1 MIDEIL
7 GVRRKK
13 SGEVMAAAPSNADV
27 QSELDRILAS
37 EFFKSSARCREFL
50 KYVVDVK
57 CSETPEPLKE
67 RTIGITIFGRSPDY
81 DTGTDAIV
89 RVKANDLRR
98 RLAQYNL
105 SADPQR
111 PVAIELTPG
120 SYEPM
125 ISCIHPELAADPDKA
140 PDYKRKMLFGAVIA
154 TIVLIL
160 ALAVRAT
167 SIVASPLEKFWHP
180 FLGHDQPI
188 ICISHPGFYN
198 LSPDKFTGKGDAPE
212 AFHLRDYFQR
222 MGRSS
227 RVGIADDLSPSD
239 FKTSPAI
246 LIGGP
251 RFNRW
256 TLALTQQLRFAFGAV
271 DGKPRIIDRD
281 NAQRFWENQTKE
293 NSFVDYVIITRLLNS
308 QSGKSILC
316 VAGLNAVGSKKGTE
330 LIVSSEAL
338 KKILKYAPD
347 DWEKKNLQLVVRV
360 SLNEHGSD
368 DPELVASTYW

>member
-1 MIDEIL
+1 MIDEML
-7 GVRRKK
+7 RVRRKK
-13 SGEVMAAAPSNADV
+13 SGEVMPSVPSNADV

-37 EFFKSSARCREFL
+37 EFFRSSARCREFL

-125 ISCIHPELAADPDKA
+125 ISCIHPEPAAAPDKA

-198 LSPDKFTGKGDAPE
+198 LSPDNFTGKGDAPE

-239 FKTSPAI
+239 FKTSPVI

-256 TLALTQQLRFAFGAV
+256 TLALTQQLRFAFEAV

-281 NAQRFWENQTKE
+281 NAQRFWENQAKG

-330 LIVSSEAL
+330 LIVSPEAL

-347 DWEKKNLQLVVRV
+347 DWERKNLQLVVRV
-360 SLNEHGSD
+360 SLNEDGSD
-368 DPELVASTYW
+368 NPELVASTYW

>member
-1 MIDEIL
+1 MIDEML
-7 GVRRKK
+7 RVRRKK
-13 SGEVMAAAPSNADV
+13 SGEVMSTASGNADV

-37 EFFKSSARCREFL
+37 EFFRSSARCREFL
-50 KYVVDVK
+50 KYVVNVK

-67 RTIGITIFGRSPDY
+67 RTIGITVFGRSPDY

-111 PVAIELTPG
+111 PVALELTPG
-120 SYEPM
+120 SYEPK
-125 ISCIHPELAADPDKA
+125 ISRIRPEAVDAPSKA
-140 PDYKRKMLFGAVIA
+140 PDYKRKMLFSAA
-154 TIVLIL
+154 IVAIVVVL

-167 SIVASPLEKFWHP
+167 SVAASPLEKFWHP
-180 FLGHDQPI
+180 FLGRDQPI

-198 LSPDKFTGKGDAPE
+198 LSPEKFTGKGDAPE

-227 RVGIADDLSPSD
+227 RVGIADDLSLSD
-239 FKTSPAI
+239 FKASPVI

-256 TLALTQQLRFAFGAV
+256 TLALTQQLRFAFESV
-271 DGKPRIIDRD
+271 DGKSRIIDR
-281 NAQRFWENQTKE
+281 NNVQRFWEYQTKG
-293 NSFVDYVIITRLLNS
+293 NSLIDYVIITRLLDS

-316 VAGLNAVGSKKGTE
+316 VAGLNALGSKKGIE
-330 LIVSSEAL
+330 LIVSPEAL

-360 SLNEHGSD
+360 SQNENGFDS
-368 DPELVASTYW
+368 PELVATTYW